1 MKFAIYYKPLA
12 LVLIFLSLVSCKKTE
27 NESNNDPANLSVQ
40 VTVSDTDDFTV
51 IVTATAENTT
61 EYRLYIDE
69 ATEPVATN
77 STGQFEYTFT
87 QEGMHKVEV
96 RAYGA
101 SGKYLKYTS
110 EIPIGSTEV
119 PLENG
124 YTTPM
129 QYSGMQLVWNDE
141 FDGTQI
147 NTDYWTF
154 ETGAGGWGN
163 NEMQYYRRENAWAEG
178 GTLTIEARKESFQG
192 SSYTSTRMIT
202 KNKKSFKYGRVDIRA
217 LLPKGQ
223 GIWPALWMLGDN
235 ISSVGWPKC
244 GENDIMEMIGGGGR
258 ENTVY
263 GTIHWEDNTGHA
275 QTGGSSKLATG
286 TYADKYHVFSMIWDE
301 TSIKYLVDDNQYY
314 VVNITP
320 SHMTEFHQPF
330 FFIFNIAVGGRW
342 PGYPDATTKFPQR
355 MKVDYIRVFQ

>member
-1 MKFAIYYKPLA
+1 MNLIKLYKLFA
-12 LVLIFLSLVSCKKTE
+12 VLLLISSVFSCKKSETE
-27 NESNNDPANLSVQ
+27 TNTEPKNLTVD
-40 VTVSDTDDFTV
+40 VTISDTDDFT
-51 IVTATAENTT
+51 IMVTATAENAT
-61 EYRLYIDE
+61 EYRLFINEGDE
-69 ATEPVATN
+69 AEATN
-77 STGQFEYTFT
+77 ATGLFEYTFNE
-87 QEGMHKVEV
+87 EGLHNVEV
-96 RAYGA
+96 RAYGT
-101 SGKYLKYTS
+101 SGKYLKYTT
-110 EIPIGSTEV
+110 EVAIGNTDV

-129 QYSGMQLVWNDE
+129 SYPGMQLVWNDE
-141 FDGTQI
+141 FDASQI
-147 NTDYWTF
+147 NNDFWTF

-163 NEMQYYRRENAWAEG
+163 NELQYYRRENAKTEG
-178 GTLTIEARKESFQG
+178 GTLIIEARKENFQG
-192 SSYTSTRMIT
+192 SAYTSTRMIT
-202 KNKKSFKYGRVDIRA
+202 KNKKSFQYGRVDIRA
-217 LLPKGQ
+217 LLPEGQ

-286 TYADKYHVFSMIWDE
+286 TYADKYHVFSMVWDE
-301 TSIKYLVDDNQYY
+301 TSIRYFVDDKQYY

-342 PGYPDATTKFPQR
+342 PGNPNATTRFPQR